1 MALHK
6 SFALPPD
13 QLFDWIEETPVA
25 CGSIGQVHRAQLSE
39 KGAALACC
47 EPGELVA
54 VKVGCMQHAVPCS
67 GSLVPLHVQIT
78 SWPQPQLQ
86 PCITRFG
93 VHVTIQSSSTQ
104 GLRKQ
109 QKCLTCW

>member
-13 QLFDWIEETPVA
+13 QLFDWIEETPLA

-47 EPGELVA
+47 DPGEVVA
-54 VKVGCMQHAVPCS
+54 VKVGVGCLCQMPCCVLRRPAVWCRHSKLAEPLCRNKHADAA
-67 GSLVPLHVQIT
+67 
-78 SWPQPQLQ
+78 
-86 PCITRFG
+86 
-93 VHVTIQSSSTQ
+93 
-104 GLRKQ
+104 
-109 QKCLTCW
+109 

>member
-13 QLFDWIEETPVA
+13 ELFDWIEEVPIA

-47 EPGELVA
+47 DAGEVVA
-54 VKVGCMQHAVPCS
+54 VKVREQQTPRRAVLWHARLQQRCATWAFLSETAVC
-67 GSLVPLHVQIT
+67 VQC
-78 SWPQPQLQ
+78 L
-86 PCITRFG
+86 
-93 VHVTIQSSSTQ
+93 
-104 GLRKQ
+104 KQ
-109 QKCLTCW
+109 QQLPAQVRRIHEKQCC

>member
-13 QLFDWIEETPVA
+13 QLFDWIEEAPLA

-47 EPGELVA
+47 DPGEVVA
-54 VKVGCMQHAVPCS
+54 VKVGCGCWYAQMPCCS
-67 GSLVPLHVQIT
+67 VRR
-78 SWPQPQLQ
+78 PQALYGE
-86 PCITRFG
+86 G
-93 VHVTIQSSSTQ
+93 VA
-104 GLRKQ
+104 Q
-109 QKCLTCW
+109 QACRATV